1 MLRVSIF
8 GVSAFTLDIIASVIK
23 N

>member
-8 GVSAFTLDIIASVIK
+8 L
-23 N
+23 